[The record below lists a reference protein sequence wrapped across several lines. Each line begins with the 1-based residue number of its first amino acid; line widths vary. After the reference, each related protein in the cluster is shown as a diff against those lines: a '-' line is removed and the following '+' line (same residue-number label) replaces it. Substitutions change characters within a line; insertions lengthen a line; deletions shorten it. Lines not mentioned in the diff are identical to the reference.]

1 MTNHSEKL
9 IKKKI
14 KILIIDDDPIDI
26 EILRRNLSNI
36 PTFDIDV
43 CTLDNLGNLH
53 EDLPHLNVDL
63 VFMDYMLGK
72 MTGLTIFETIKRIDN
87 HLPVILQTGHGNE
100 QIAVKAMK
108 LGMADYLNK
117 NNIEPESLEHTISKA
132 LEKVN
137 MQKALAENQLRLSET
152 VQELEKAK
160 KEAESA
166 SHSKSLFL
174 ANMSHEIRTPMNGII
189 GMLDLMDDT
198 NMTSV
203 QEDYIKTA
211 KQSAKSLLN
220 IINDILDFSKI
231 EAGKIVLEHTA
242 FDLRETVHQI
252 IKVLSLA
259 AQEKSLLLDCHIDN
273 DVPSY
278 IKSDPGRLRQILL
291 NLTGNAIKFT
301 DKGEV
306 FIHIKKDFENKTHV
320 RLRFSVTDTGTGIS
334 SENQKKI
341 FQSFNQ
347 ADLTISKKFGGTGLG
362 LAISKQLIKLMQGNI
377 FVKSDIGIGS
387 TFWFTPLFEK
397 CGKEDILSRHQ
408 KTYKEHLSINQDAL
422 KNIKILIVDDVN
434 VNQKVASIILDKY
447 GCETCIASNGEV
459 ALEKLKTSSFD
470 LVLMDL
476 QMPVMDGVKATKI
489 IRNSKPGTFS
499 NKDIPIIAMTAHAME
514 GHKINC
520 IEVGMNDFI
529 SKPINAVKLLSIVS
543 KYVKKD
549 LMKDIHACKLD
560 NLEIFK
566 KKTPDTKSLKDCLD
580 TKELFFNFGNDKD
593 FILNLVSDALS
604 DLKDRTN
611 QIEIAVDTKNFDQI
625 VFQAHA
631 IKSIS
636 GHICSTKM
644 HKISLDLELAAK
656 NKEFAQIQNLFLKL
670 KHSINELFESKQCL

>member
-1 MTNHSEKL
+1 MTNHSEDL

-26 EILRRNLSNI
+26 EILRRNLSDI

-189 GMLDLMDDT
+189 GMLDLMADT

-252 IKVLSLA
+252 IKILSLA

-291 NLTGNAIKFT
+291 NLTGNAIKN
-301 DKGEV
+301 
-306 FIHIKKDFENKTHV
+306 IP
-320 RLRFSVTDTGTGIS
+320 
-334 SENQKKI
+334 
-341 FQSFNQ
+341 
-347 ADLTISKKFGGTGLG
+347 
-362 LAISKQLIKLMQGNI
+362 GN
-377 FVKSDIGIGS
+377 
-387 TFWFTPLFEK
+387 
-397 CGKEDILSRHQ
+397 
-408 KTYKEHLSINQDAL
+408 
-422 KNIKILIVDDVN
+422 
-434 VNQKVASIILDKY
+434 
-447 GCETCIASNGEV
+447 
-459 ALEKLKTSSFD
+459 
-470 LVLMDL
+470 
-476 QMPVMDGVKATKI
+476 
-489 IRNSKPGTFS
+489 
-499 NKDIPIIAMTAHAME
+499 
-514 GHKINC
+514 
-520 IEVGMNDFI
+520 
-529 SKPINAVKLLSIVS
+529 
-543 KYVKKD
+543 
-549 LMKDIHACKLD
+549 
-560 NLEIFK
+560 
-566 KKTPDTKSLKDCLD
+566 SL
-580 TKELFFNFGNDKD
+580 
-593 FILNLVSDALS
+593 
-604 DLKDRTN
+604 
-611 QIEIAVDTKNFDQI
+611 
-625 VFQAHA
+625 
-631 IKSIS
+631 
-636 GHICSTKM
+636 
-644 HKISLDLELAAK
+644 
-656 NKEFAQIQNLFLKL
+656 
-670 KHSINELFESKQCL
+670 